1 MPASFSLLFVFG
13 LMAAGII
20 ALAGFAIDKGAEKDN
35 SAALDPANAAAAE
48 LYEANLFIPDER
60 EKAAEVLLGVLD
72 EDAPVLPEDEEE
84 PAQED
89 PSGEEE
95 AASEAPVA
103 QLNNPDAL
111 LAAADAETGRS
122 LFFANGCQTCHGD
135 NGEGLI
141 GPTIAQTGFS
151 VAQGAGQ
158 YRTPRGL
165 MPPFDADRVSD
176 QDVAHIHAW
185 LQTLELPDTILEGLG
200 TP

>member
-48 LYEANLFIPDER
+48 LYEANLFTPSQN
-60 EKAAEVLLGVLD
+60 EKNAEVLIGVLD
-72 EDAPVLPEDEEE
+72 EDAPVFPEEE
-84 PAQED
+84 
-89 PSGEEE
+89 EEE
-95 AASEAPVA
+95 EEEESGSQQEESGAAGAPVA
-103 QLNNPDAL
+103 ELDNPDAL
-111 LAAADAETGRS
+111 LAAADTETGRS

-135 NGEGLI
+135 TGEGLI

-151 VAQGAGQ
+151 LAQVVGQ

-165 MPPFDADRVSD
+165 MPPFGADRVSD
-176 QDVAHIHAW
+176 QDVAHIYVW
-185 LQTLELPDTILEGLG
+185 LQTLELPETIIG

>member
-48 LYEANLFIPDER
+48 LYENNVFTPSQR
-60 EKAAEVLLGVLD
+60 EKDAEVLIGVLD
-72 EDAPVLPEDEEE
+72 EDAPVLDEEPPAEE
-84 PAQED
+84 PSDDE
-89 PSGEEE
+89 PSAG
-95 AASEAPVA
+95 AADAPVA
-103 QLNNPDAL
+103 ELDNPDAL
-111 LAAADAETGRS
+111 LAAADAETGRE
-122 LFFANGCQTCHGD
+122 LFFANGCSACHGD

-151 VAQGAGQ
+151 LAQVVGQ
-158 YRTPRGL
+158 YRTPRQA
-165 MPPFDADRVSD
+165 MPAFGADRVSD
-176 QDVAHIHAW
+176 QDVAHIYVW
-185 LQTLELPDTILEGLG
+185 LQTLELPDTIIEGLG